1 MRIKILEGR
10 QLAGANISPVV
21 KVILGKEAK
30 QTRVKSSTN
39 RPHYDEVMIHFCI
52 LQKSQIAFVHYVIYL
67 IHLLIICYCIG
78 TFVSLCISRLSN
90 AG

>member
-39 RPHYDEVMIHFCI
+39 RPHYDEVRSQFFYFIAIKDCICISFCTFDTCI
-52 LQKSQIAFVHYVIYL
+52 LSF
-67 IHLLIICYCIG
+67 
-78 TFVSLCISRLSN
+78 
-90 AG
+90 